1 MPTPQVYELPR
12 RLVFGALAAFVMR
25 RKRSPWA
32 DAIAAIDGLAH
43 QPVVCG
49 MDHVP
54 MCGPVVFVP
63 NHYER
68 KDAVWVGWGAMA
80 LTASLA
86 HSGRQSGLKHMHWVM
101 TDTWADC
108 FVGPVHLDPRYLSW
122 VLKAFSNIYGIIRMP
137 AHDLPTHDALRG
149 RSAGALLELVHALN
163 DGDCV
168 AVHPEAGGFET
179 LITPPKGS
187 GRVFAYLARLGVP
200 IVPVGIYEEDDRL
213 HVNIGEPLDGRA
225 LACLADGAAA
235 TMVMCEIANLVPLL
249 SRGVYAGTG
258 TIPVEPKPDLTTV
271 NVGVTLEPAT
281 SA

>member
-1 MPTPQVYELPR
+1 MPTTQVYELPR
-12 RLVFGALAAFVMR
+12 RLVFGALAAFAMR
-25 RKRSPWA
+25 RRGSPWD
-32 DAIAAIDGLAH
+32 DAIAAIDGLTH
-43 QPVVCG
+43 QPVVRG

-54 MCGPVVFVP
+54 MRGPVVFVP

-86 HSGRQSGLKHMHWVM
+86 RSGRQPGLKHMHWVM

-108 FVGPVHLDPRYLSW
+108 FIGPIRVDPRCLGW
-122 VLKAFSNIYGIIRMP
+122 VLKAFANIYGIIRMP

-163 DGDCV
+163 DGHCV

-187 GRVFAYLARLGVP
+187 GRVFAYVARLGVP
-200 IVPVGIYEEDDRL
+200 ILPVGIYEEGGCL
-213 HVNIGEPLDGRA
+213 QVNIGEPLDGRA
-225 LACLADGAAA
+225 LACLADRAAA
-235 TMVMCEIANLVPLL
+235 TMVMTEIARLVPLRT
-249 SRGVYAGTG
+249 RGGYGGAGSTLRE
-258 TIPVEPKPDLTTV
+258 TEPDLTPAS
-271 NVGVTLEPAT
+271 VGATLEPVA
-281 SA
+281 SV